1 MHFIGKE
8 LVEDR
13 PALFPLHRAAA
24 GPVAKAVEEIVPF
37 QLEIDV
43 VRFARTAVKGGDE
56 MQQHLVA
63 VCNQERP
70 VHATAD
76 RQSVV
81 EGKSGAVSVGPGGRS
96 IINKK
101 ITKRHPS
108 RTKQ

>member
-13 PALFPLHRAAA
+13 PALFPLHRAAV
-24 GPVAKAVEEIVPF
+24 GPVAQAVEEIVPF

-43 VRFARTAVKGGDE
+43 VLCARPAVKGGDE

-70 VHATAD
+70 VHAPDTPLTSTRPALTPAAG
-76 RQSVV
+76 VM
-81 EGKSGAVSVGPGGRS
+81 
-96 IINKK
+96 
-101 ITKRHPS
+101 S
-108 RTKQ
+108 RAAAH